1 MHLRAGDIHTLQ
13 SRYSRSGHAVGAILR
28 CGALS
33 VGHVIPSR
41 RHTAANACT
50 TQHVRL
56 RWVMRRTCTLHC
68 ALACSERV
76 RRTYP
81 HPQIHTHMLATSTL
95 RGAHPPARP
104 VRAPRPAAVA
114 ARCVARPQEPPH
126 TDHHRDERG
135 GGRRELLQSAVAVTA
150 AVAGVTMF
158 PAASLAT
165 PRRTKISKVARPLIR
180 VEATRDVCVG
190 QCAIGASHTAPGV
203 SPGCRQAHTPSA
215 SSAWESKPNGG

>member
-1 MHLRAGDIHTLQ
+1 MYDAARASPVGDAPHVYIALRASVQ
-13 SRYSRSGHAVGAILR
+13 RAGAEMN
-28 CGALS
+28 LS
-33 VGHVIPSR
+33 TP
-41 RHTAANACT
+41 
-50 TQHVRL
+50 
-56 RWVMRRTCTLHC
+56 
-68 ALACSERV
+68 
-76 RRTYP
+76 
-81 HPQIHTHMLATSTL
+81 MLATSTL

-203 SPGCRQAHTPSA
+203 SPGCRHAHTPSA

>member
-1 MHLRAGDIHTLQ
+1 VYDAARASPVGDAPHVYIALRASVQ
-13 SRYSRSGHAVGAILR
+13 RVGEL
-28 CGALS
+28 
-33 VGHVIPSR
+33 
-41 RHTAANACT
+41 
-50 TQHVRL
+50 
-56 RWVMRRTCTLHC
+56 
-68 ALACSERV
+68 
-76 RRTYP
+76 
-81 HPQIHTHMLATSTL
+81 IHTHMLATSTL